1 MSCEK
6 IQNHDCE
13 ITDQNTLELP
23 IDLFASLN
31 ITRNNTINSINK
43 NVDEVPELLNFVP
56 PKNRTDNT
64 HNVTLQ
70 RYELNANMIQLLKA
84 IQEESDE
91 ENYSSLNY
99 DKHQLKQLL
108 DMVEGTEHQLNDKNL
123 VDFVNFVNVHNS
135 DNFEL
140 NLTKLKDVLTSFRE
154 DQELIERHKSFGLGT
169 IVISDTEGTSANIN
183 RDLEMISQKY
193 ANGKNFGTEGSRLG
207 MGHLKGSH
215 IGMGIPPIPNPN
227 HITQDAKIEN
237 HHHHHHSHHHAG
249 DDERVGNQK
258 GHLKSGPH
266 GSLVFQPDIK
276 VEEKLNIDS
285 NMVKPNQEGLVISY
299 LNHPKN

>member
-6 IQNHDCE
+6 IRNHDCE

-23 IDLFASLN
+23 IDLFATLN
-31 ITRNNTINSINK
+31 ISRNNTDISINK
-43 NVDEVPELLNFVP
+43 NVEEVPELLHFVP

-70 RYELNANMIQLLKA
+70 RYELNANLIQLLKA

-108 DMVEGTEHQLNDKNL
+108 DMVEGTEHQLSDKNL
-123 VDFVNFVNVHNS
+123 MDFVNFVNIHNS

-154 DQELIERHKSFGLGT
+154 DQELIERHKAFGLGT
-169 IVISDTEGTSANIN
+169 IVISDTEGSNANIN

-193 ANGKNFGTEGSRLG
+193 ANSKNFGSEGSRIG

-215 IGMGIPPIPNPN
+215 IAMGIPPIPSPN
-227 HITQDAKIEN
+227 HITQDNVKKIEN
-237 HHHHHHSHHHAG
+237 HHHHTG
-249 DDERVGNQK
+249 DEEHIGMQK
-258 GHLKSGPH
+258 GHLISGPH